1 MLDYSLL
8 LAIDELGLVA
18 SLGTS
23 DSLQFLDSIR
33 WHLLLTL
40 LFNRFL
46 LFFLVF
52 NSFVSENSMLQI
64 FLGVAINL
72 ILVLGLAVDILNFI
86 LALARANDVRWVLDH
101 VKIVLRCHC
110 LSCIVITPG
119 QCVLCRDSRRSKP
132 CGGLAS
138 HEITGDIIT
147 GFVPSSPDRRFRA
160 ITPPRC
166 HCLV

>member
-18 SLGTS
+18 SLGTP

-33 WHLLLTL
+33 RHLLLTL

-86 LALARANDVRWVLDH
+86 LALARTNDVRWVLDH

-119 QCVLCRDSRRSKP
+119 QRVLCRDSRRSNS

-160 ITPPRC
+160 ITPSRC